1 MHKNTL
7 TAAAA
12 ALECRVFLSFAM
24 CHLRGDAPC
33 NLLLFSDSPVRN
45 KMRPQ
50 MAASEA
56 VGRGGVDSPDLTGT
70 SRDVRRCGVVED
82 LITRSW
88 LDLIT
93 ASVSSGDASSAAVNP
108 AATKRNDA
116 SCARN

>member
-1 MHKNTL
+1 MQ
-7 TAAAA
+7 
-12 ALECRVFLSFAM
+12 S
-24 CHLRGDAPC
+24 PP
-33 NLLLFSDSPVRN
+33 LFSLPYAT
-45 KMRPQ
+45 KCGLE

-116 SCARN
+116 SCARNSQVQTKKPASNCSCCCGMKSWMWWCCY